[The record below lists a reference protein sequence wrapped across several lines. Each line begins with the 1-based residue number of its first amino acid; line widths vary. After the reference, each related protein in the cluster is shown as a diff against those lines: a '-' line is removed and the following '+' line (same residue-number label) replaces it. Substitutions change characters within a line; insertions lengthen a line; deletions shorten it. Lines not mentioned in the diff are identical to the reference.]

1 MGFKLQRAACICFG
15 SVSSSDKQ
23 YFLNDTHENKANLYF
38 FFFSLTKMKNNTL
51 KIQCCCED
59 EGQK

>member
-1 MGFKLQRAACICFG
+1 MGFKLQRAACIWFG

-23 YFLNDTHENKANLYF
+23 YFLNDTHENKANSY